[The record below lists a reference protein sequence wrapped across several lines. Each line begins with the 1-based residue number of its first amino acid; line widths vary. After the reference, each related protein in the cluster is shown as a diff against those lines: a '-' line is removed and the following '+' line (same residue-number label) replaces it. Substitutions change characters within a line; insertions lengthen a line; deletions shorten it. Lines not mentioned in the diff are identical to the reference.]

1 MNFDLSF
8 PLHAVQFMAVM
19 TRVSGFFFAF
29 PLFRGESSTP
39 KKVKVHFLL
48 AVSICMLSSLPEQW
62 ATNQFQD
69 QIDTLEMSLI
79 VVNELLLGLTISV
92 LIFLF
97 MEAVAVGAEMISSN
111 IGYSASSQFDPSSG
125 STSSTVAVLLNWFF
139 LMIFLTFNFHYHFL
153 ESLSASFYHI
163 PPGSFSPN
171 SALPNDMIRIGSR
184 MFTIGFQMSLPF
196 IAIIMLTNIAMG
208 IISRFGEEF
217 QVLMLSF
224 PLRLGLGLIIFI
236 AIIPLLSRM
245 FRSLWAQVFDNLH
258 QILGF

>member
-1 MNFDLSF
+1 MNFDMSF

-19 TRVSGFFFAF
+19 TRVSAFFFAF
-29 PLFRGESSTP
+29 PLFRGESSIP
-39 KKVKVHFLL
+39 KKIQIHFLL
-48 AVSICMLSSLPEQW
+48 AVTICMISSLPETW
-62 ATNQFQD
+62 AIDQFNHRV
-69 QIDTLEMSLI
+69 DTMEMTLI

-97 MEAVAVGAEMISSN
+97 MEAVSVGAEMISTN
-111 IGYSASSQFDPSSG
+111 IGYAAATQFDPSSG
-125 STSSTVAVLLNWFF
+125 ASSSTVAVMLNWFF
-139 LMIFLTFNFHYHFL
+139 IMIFLTFNFHYHFL

-163 PPGSFSPN
+163 PAGSFSP
-171 SALPNDMIRIGSR
+171 SDALPTDMLLVGSK

-236 AIIPLLSRM
+236 AIMPLLSKM
-245 FRSLWAQVFDNLH
+245 FRSLWTEVFDSVH